1 MKDKMQ
7 SGSKGDSQ
15 VGKKKQAVASNAGS
29 GQVRGGAR
37 VRGSTGAGGAKSQ
50 KSGCSGG

>member
-15 VGKKKQAVASNAGS
+15 VGKKKMAAASNAGS
-29 GQVRGGAR
+29 GQVRGGCKT
-37 VRGSTGAGGAKSQ
+37 RGSTGAGGAKSQ